1 MHLVLF
7 PLAFLQ
13 IVNIEGR
20 FLEINSVKGL
30 EKGTGLTCA
39 TTLYLF
45 CQSFFVWRE
54 HCHATASPTAT
65 PAVLA
70 RAS

>member
-1 MHLVLF
+1 VLF

-20 FLEINSVKGL
+20 FLEINSVKDLG
-30 EKGTGLTCA
+30 KGMGLTCL
-39 TTLYLF
+39 TMLYLF
-45 CQSFFVWRE
+45 CQSFFEWLE
-54 HCHATASPTAT
+54 HCQAGASPTAT

-70 RAS
+70 RAL